1 MLSHLRFHRRAPS
14 NPTSPIP
21 DQGSSP
27 WEANQTPELPQ
38 HTHQDAPPQQVAR
51 PRSSHATGAPP
62 TLPPI
67 PRVTS
72 ENDMLFDKSEQQ
84 TTSLSQSKSPPQP
97 RASNGGGGERESGFM
112 GGVALQNYRLSLQ
125 QAQQHAATAP
135 STTAAPNLPE
145 SALTRS
151 KPPPPPIN
159 TGRPSQPKASSFVA
173 PTELYGTQSASSK
186 RPAGTRLATEPATLA
201 HLNGVGLSPVVEP
214 QKPKKGLPFLK
225 NPMSTLLARRKTAQN
240 AADMAPVPKATRT
253 SEPVYDPRIRG
264 TRVHDFSAPRP
275 RRIVSTMPDQM
286 GAPTAPPPPPPPPPP
301 APTTEPPAP
310 PQRSLSGAVPAAQD
324 IGQAVTQSPDEDVPP
339 EVPARASSRPTSKH
353 HSEAALQ
360 ATASE
365 EANREKMRDD
375 PEVQDQVRRFSLE
388 ERTVPAGSVPPV
400 PPKSKSRAALETSAI
415 SQPKPGPSIRTMSRN
430 ASASARSVRDGTLT
444 ALPKHMKSTS
454 SRFSFDMVGAAKQE
468 KLLEE
473 RHRQRELERQDD
485 EPDEPGCRDSRF
497 DDIDDFDY
505 DAMMDDG
512 GFEERIPGV
521 NTDAE
526 DYDYMYGEEEI
537 PMTGEDDYLSG
548 PGDNGF
554 DSEEA
559 RLDPDNDQENFSGFV
574 FQRSNPVSAMTSPTT
589 PGMLVTPR
597 DDSGK
602 VIGFAMTKDSG
613 TPGLHG
619 QQLPSPSLHD
629 APIASPRSETA
640 ISGLGIVNFPPASG
654 GEEDGFLRNEVHE
667 QPQASNSAIQAP
679 KARGDE
685 LYYDGGFVGDFAD
698 ELDFEH
704 DNPSGEPFDESIFD
718 LDDTDRYG
726 RPLPGV
732 FAQVQ
737 AQRAAEREASAAKR
751 ESDQTSHLSG
761 QSILSQSPRASSN
774 STSLAAAPAHEE
786 ASGPSA
792 KTDAESSG
800 NVEAP
805 SGDSGPK
812 LVSPIPSSRDALYQ
826 AALAEAA
833 NKAAASGKFRRDSS
847 PPPLP
852 TDLLVTSPTTGSEAP
867 LSGRSG
873 IDAFAD
879 DDTYEDDPYSQP
891 MDDYDDMD
899 GYDFDDDDIV
909 AEANASALANDQD
922 GFYGQEFGFYSNAP
936 SQYGQHGHNYASGS
950 NSHAALSKENLYEYA
965 NGGFFGPSGGLER
978 SKSGRVVCR
987 EPNLTPITERSEYSN
1002 RNSIMSLGL
1011 PSASLNSAHP
1021 DRSLQSPGLA
1031 QLAMMDDGDMSLSSL
1046 LRLRSRAFGGSQAS
1060 LVSSRGDG
1068 GSPRSERPADGLM
1081 SPWSPPGQGPPLSAG
1096 LPYLGVNHG
1105 RKSSVLSAH
1114 SRDSDTG
1121 SMAGSPTMTM
1131 NMSFPAAQSPS
1142 SLAPPSRSLSSPARS
1157 PARPVSLSFSTPSS
1171 HIAQMLHSP
1180 STLPAGR
1187 MSTGGAGSE
1196 DLRPALRMRSPSLD
1210 DNRISS
1216 RSNSNLGFAHPAA
1229 PSSSSPLSL
1238 SSVFSTNHHDKG
1250 VDAAGHGQVGA
1261 DGNQGESQR
1270 DHGMAKAE
1278 KRNTF
1283 GEVIMDEEAFKR
1295 MMA

>member
-21 DQGSSP
+21 DQGSP
-27 WEANQTPELPQ
+27 WEASQSQELPQ
-38 HTHQDAPPQQVAR
+38 PTQDAPSQQGAR

-72 ENDMLFDKSEQQ
+72 ESDLMFDKSEQQ
-84 TTSLSQSKSPPQP
+84 ATTLSHSKSPPQP
-97 RASNGGGGERESGFM
+97 RASNGGGGEKQSGFM
-112 GGVALQNYRLSLQ
+112 GGVALQNYRMSLQ
-125 QAQQHAATAP
+125 QAQQHAATGP
-135 STTAAPNLPE
+135 STTTTPNLPE

-173 PTELYGTQSASSK
+173 PTELYGAQSGSSR

-201 HLNGVGLSPVVEP
+201 HLNGAGLSPVIEP

-225 NPMSTLLARRKTAQN
+225 NPMSTLLARRRTAQN
-240 AADMAPVPKATRT
+240 AADIAPVLKSPRT

-275 RRIVSTMPDQM
+275 RRVVSIMPEQM
-286 GAPTAPPPPPPPPPP
+286 AAPTAAPPPPP

-310 PQRSLSGAVPAAQD
+310 PQRSLSGTVPDVQE
-324 IGQAVTQSPDEDVPP
+324 IGQAVTRSPDEGIPP
-339 EVPARASSRPTSKH
+339 EIPARASSRPTSKH
-353 HSEAALQ
+353 HSEGALQ

-365 EANREKMRDD
+365 EAIREKMGDVPAID
-375 PEVQDQVRRFSLE
+375 DQVRRFSLE
-388 ERTVPAGSVPPV
+388 ESTVPAGSVPPV
-400 PPKSKSRAALETSAI
+400 PPKSKSRAAPETSAV
-415 SQPKPGPSIRTMSRN
+415 SQPKPSPSMRTIMSRN
-430 ASASARSVRDGTLT
+430 ASASARSIRDGTLN

-485 EPDEPGCRDSRF
+485 EPDEPGYRDSRF

-521 NTDAE
+521 NTDA

-548 PGDNGF
+548 AGDNGF

-574 FQRSNPVSAMTSPTT
+574 FQRSNPVSTMTSPTT

-613 TPGLHG
+613 TPGLHA
-619 QQLPSPSLHD
+619 QQLPSPSLHE
-629 APIASPRSETA
+629 APIASPRSETG
-640 ISGLGIVNFPPASG
+640 ISGLGIVNFPPPSV
-654 GEEDGFLRNEVHE
+654 GEEEEYLQSEVHE
-667 QPQASNSAIQAP
+667 QQQISNSGLQAP

-704 DNPSGEPFDESIFD
+704 ENPTGEPFDESIFD

-761 QSILSQSPRASSN
+761 SILSQSPRASSI

-800 NVEAP
+800 NADEP
-805 SGDSGPK
+805 LEDSGPK
-812 LVSPIPSSRDALYQ
+812 LVSPVPSSRDALYQ

-847 PPPLP
+847 PPPIP

-873 IDAFAD
+873 IDAFAED
-879 DDTYEDDPYSQP
+879 DMYEDDPYSQP

-950 NSHAALSKENLYEYA
+950 NSHAALSKENLFEYA

-1021 DRSLQSPGLA
+1021 DRNLQSPGLA

-1105 RKSSVLSAH
+1105 RKSSALSAH
-1114 SRDSDTG
+1114 SRDSDAG
-1121 SMAGSPTMTM
+1121 SMAGSPTMTL
-1131 NMSFPAAQSPS
+1131 NMSFPAPQSPPT
-1142 SLAPPSRSLSSPARS
+1142 LAQPSRSLSSPTRS

-1180 STLPAGR
+1180 STLPSSR
-1187 MSTGGAGSE
+1187 MSTGGPVSE
-1196 DLRPALRMRSPSLD
+1196 DIRPGIRMRSPSLD
-1210 DNRISS
+1210 DNRISF
-1216 RSNSNLGFAHPAA
+1216 RSNSNIGFTHPAA

-1238 SSVFSTNHHDKG
+1238 SSVFSTNRHGKG
-1250 VDAAGHGQVGA
+1250 VDGAAGHGQAEA
-1261 DGNQGESQR
+1261 DGNQGDLQGHH
-1270 DHGMAKAE
+1270 DMAKT

-1283 GEVIMDEEAFKR
+1283 GEVILDEEALKR

>member
-21 DQGSSP
+21 DQGSP
-27 WEANQTPELPQ
+27 WETNQTQDLPQ
-38 HTHQDAPPQQVAR
+38 PIQDAPSQQGSR
-51 PRSSHATGAPP
+51 PRSSHAATGAPP

-72 ENDMLFDKSEQQ
+72 ESEMLFDKSEQQ
-84 TTSLSQSKSPPQP
+84 STTLAHSKSPPQH

-125 QAQQHAATAP
+125 QAQQHAANAP
-135 STTAAPNLPE
+135 STTTVPRLPE

-173 PTELYGTQSASSK
+173 PTELYGSQSGSSR

-201 HLNGVGLSPVVEP
+201 QLNGVGLSPVIEP

-240 AADMAPVPKATRT
+240 AADIAPILKSTRT

-275 RRIVSTMPDQM
+275 RRVVSTMPDQM
-286 GAPTAPPPPPPPPPP
+286 AAPTTAPPPPP

-310 PQRSLSGAVPAAQD
+310 PQRSLSGNVPDLQD
-324 IGQAVTQSPDEDVPP
+324 IGKAVTQSPDEDVPP
-339 EVPARASSRPTSKH
+339 EIPARASSRPTSKH

-365 EANREKMRDD
+365 EANREKMGDVSEID
-375 PEVQDQVRRFSLE
+375 DQVRRFSLE
-388 ERTVPAGSVPPV
+388 ERTVSAGSVPPV
-400 PPKSKSRAALETSAI
+400 PPKSKSRIAPEKGAVP
-415 SQPKPGPSIRTMSRN
+415 QPKASPSMRTIMSRN
-430 ASASARSVRDGTLT
+430 ASASARSIRDGTLT

-485 EPDEPGCRDSRF
+485 EPDEPGYRDSRF

-505 DAMMDDG
+505 DAMMDDD

-521 NTDAE
+521 NTDA
-526 DYDYMYGEEEI
+526 DDFDYMYGEEEI

-548 PGDNGF
+548 AGDNGF
-554 DSEEA
+554 ESEEA

-574 FQRSNPVSAMTSPTT
+574 FQRSNPVSTLTSPTT

-619 QQLPSPSLHD
+619 QHLLSPSLHES
-629 APIASPRSETA
+629 PIASPRSETA
-640 ISGLGIVNFPPASG
+640 ISGLGIVNFPPTSL
-654 GEEDGFLRNEVHE
+654 GEEEDFLQSEVH
-667 QPQASNSAIQAP
+667 QQQQASTFGVQAP

-698 ELDFEH
+698 ELNFEH
-704 DNPSGEPFDESIFD
+704 ENPSGEPFDESIFD

-761 QSILSQSPRASSN
+761 QSILSQSPRASSI
-774 STSLAAAPAHEE
+774 STSLAAAPAYEE
-786 ASGPSA
+786 VGGPSA
-792 KTDAESSG
+792 KADAESSV
-800 NVEAP
+800 NADQP
-805 SGDSGPK
+805 SEELGPK
-812 LVSPIPSSRDALYQ
+812 LVSPAPSSRDALYQ

-847 PPPLP
+847 PPPIP

-867 LSGRSG
+867 PSGRSG

-879 DDTYEDDPYSQP
+879 DDIYQDDPYSQP

-899 GYDFDDDDIV
+899 GYEFDDDDIV

-1021 DRSLQSPGLA
+1021 DRNLQSPGLA

-1068 GSPRSERPADGLM
+1068 GSPRSERPADGLV

-1105 RKSSVLSAH
+1105 RKNSVLSAH
-1114 SRDSDTG
+1114 SRDSDAG

-1131 NMSFPAAQSPS
+1131 NMSFPTPQSPS
-1142 SLAPPSRSLSSPARS
+1142 SLAPPSRSLSSPT
-1157 PARPVSLSFSTPSS
+1157 RPVSLSFSTPSS

-1180 STLPAGR
+1180 SNPPLGR
-1187 MSTGGAGSE
+1187 MSTGGPGS
-1196 DLRPALRMRSPSLD
+1196 DDSRPGIRMRSPSLD
-1210 DNRISS
+1210 DNRISL
-1216 RSNSNLGFAHPAA
+1216 RSNSNIGFAHPAA

-1238 SSVFSTNHHDKG
+1238 SSVFSTNHRGKG
-1250 VDAAGHGQVGA
+1250 VDVAGHGQVHA
-1261 DGNQGESQR
+1261 DDNQGDSHR
-1270 DHGMAKAE
+1270 DEDTAKT

-1283 GEVIMDEEAFKR
+1283 GEVILDEEALRR